1 MPFAVLAL
9 ILVALALRGFDVAY
23 HHADVLRVR
32 RLTPPVPHAAIT
44 WFRHEF
50 KSLGPKPHD
59 NYLAALSFVS
69 VWLLIAAAALIF
81 HSSELLIVRGLCV
94 LFVGGRFRE
103 LQEIGHFAI
112 HGVICPSRRLGL
124 LLTDIFCQFP
134 LFKPS
139 AYFRRHT
146 HVVEHHP
153 HANLDA
159 LDPNLGDFRVAGLVP
174 GITVPRYWRGVFFPL
189 TAAGILLRLKEC
201 LTNLLHRNHGT
212 GELLLRT
219 LIVSL
224 ITLPMVLLGYTR
236 EIVWI
241 YLVPLV
247 AVYPLFAWLSQVVEH
262 RWFLPQPDDRSRLS
276 RELAFGRPTE
286 YAGLTGLLIRQ
297 NIFPFGDSYHLAH
310 SLFPNVRW
318 NYLPAVHELLKRHLE
333 GYMDHASRGLFWHPT
348 GTPSA
353 TSELRE
359 RLTRSSLPGD
369 LASRSTFPA
378 RSS

>member
-1 MPFAVLAL
+1 MPVAVFAL
-9 ILVALALRGFDVAY
+9 ILVALTLRGLDVAY
-23 HHADVLRVR
+23 HYGDVIRVR
-32 RLTPPVPHAAIT
+32 SLTPPVPHADVS
-44 WFRHEF
+44 WFRHAF
-50 KSLGPKPHD
+50 RSLGPKPLD
-59 NYLAALSFVS
+59 NYLAALTFVS
-69 VWLLIAAAALIF
+69 AWQLIAAAALVF
-81 HSSELLIVRGLCV
+81 DSSESLIVRGLCL

-112 HGVICPSRRLGL
+112 HGVLCPSRRLGL

-139 AYFRRHT
+139 AYFRHRT
-146 HVVEHHP
+146 HVAEHHP
-153 HANLDA
+153 HANLDGR
-159 LDPNLGDFRVAGLVP
+159 DPNLGDFNVAGLVP
-174 GITVPRYWRGVFFPL
+174 GITVLQYWRGVFFPL
-189 TAAGILLRLKEC
+189 TAAGILLLLKGC

-212 GELLLRT
+212 GEFLLRA

-224 ITLPMVLLGYTR
+224 ITLPMVMFGSTW

-247 AVYPLFAWLSQVVEH
+247 VVYPLFAWLSQVVEH
-262 RWFLPQPDDRSRLS
+262 RWFLPQPDDRSRLG

-286 YAGLTGLLIRQ
+286 YAGLSGLLIRQ

-333 GYMDHASRGLFWHPT
+333 GYMDHASQGLFWHPA

-359 RLTRSSLPGD
+359 RLTRSSLPGA
-369 LASRSTFPA
+369 LASRSTVL
-378 RSS
+378 